1 VAKPKGNAG
10 KKNISNLPKYALPK
24 PKKGMKKKGKN
35 C

>member
-1 VAKPKGNAG
+1 MAKPKGSAA

-24 PKKGMKKKGKN
+24 PKGMKKKKGKN